1 MKIINTI
8 CFIILLQVN
17 LSLLIDNEASMNY
30 TNKSYFAVIG
40 VTGEGK
46 SSFVNVLS
54 AKSNF
59 KESTDGNSETQKIQ
73 DIEFDFGGNSLIAI
87 DTPGLD
93 DSLYNAEKIRNLKT
107 LILEY
112 PTLRCLIIIK
122 KYNNFRLSESLQEA
136 IKVFMES
143 FPLENFW
150 DHVIIVNT
158 YANPK
163 DESFKYYTRKQKQ
176 YFVQK
181 INKCKNLKD
190 FMFEKKIKIPD
201 KITEY
206 FIDTKFSKKE
216 MQKKFI
222 QIKKDI
228 ISKELMFKKIERG
241 EIEKEVEES
250 NKKNIY
256 IVKEFRRIICTDF
269 KDQTKEIKEYLSERK
284 EELSDSNLIR
294 TDVTDKFIKTD
305 YVRWY
310 DVLTLSLTW
319 WFRTKELY
327 EVYEQKVHKI
337 GNKEIKEEKEHT
349 KDIWKR

>member
-8 CFIILLQVN
+8 CFIILLQAN
-17 LSLLIDNEASMNY
+17 LSLLIDNETSSVKY

-40 VTGEGK
+40 ITGEGK

-54 AKSNF
+54 EKSNF
-59 KESTDGNSETQKIQ
+59 KESADGNSETQKTQ
-73 DIEFDFGGNSLIAI
+73 DIEFDFEGNSLIAI

-93 DSLYNAEKIRNLKT
+93 DTLYNTEKIRNLKT
-107 LILEY
+107 LIFEY
-112 PTLRCLIIIK
+112 PTLKCLIIIK

-158 YANPK
+158 HANPK
-163 DESFKYYTRKQKQ
+163 DESFKYYYERKQKQ
-176 YFVQK
+176 NFSEK

-190 FMFEKKIKIPD
+190 FMYEKKIKIPD

-206 FIDTKFSKKE
+206 FIDTKFSKKI
-216 MQKKFI
+216 MKKRFA

-228 ISKELMFKKIERG
+228 VSKELMFKNVERG
-241 EIEKEVEES
+241 DIETETEES

-256 IVKEFRRIICTDF
+256 IVKTFRRIKCTDF
-269 KDQTKEIKEYLSERK
+269 KNQTKEIKEYLSEK
-284 EELSDSNLIR
+284 DEELSDSNIIR
-294 TDVTDKFIKTD
+294 TDISEKKIMKDH
-305 YVRWY
+305 VRWY
-310 DVLTLSLTW
+310 DILSFSNKTYPDEIYINKIRQEAIKPSYYFNKTVNIVELT
-319 WFRTKELY
+319 
-327 EVYEQKVHKI
+327 
-337 GNKEIKEEKEHT
+337 
-349 KDIWKR
+349 